1 MAKKEQLLR
10 LVHIVKALE
19 KAPEGGLSYQ
29 ELYDYLKQKH
39 EDKDCEKFSFSEKT
53 FQRDRHLLEDI
64 FMIYIAP
71 NGKGRWVIEESE
83 LTNRYAIFDNILLV
97 DAYRRTKE
105 MQEVLLFERQEKTLG
120 LNHIEDIIEAIEKH
134 RTVRFFYSKFW

>member
-19 KAPEGGLSYQ
+19 KAPEEGLSYQ
-29 ELYDYLKQKH
+29 ELYNYLKQKH

-64 FMIYIAP
+64 FMIYIEP
-71 NGKGRWVIEESE
+71 NGK
-83 LTNRYAIFDNILLV
+83 LTVAPKRCKRCYC
-97 DAYRRTKE
+97 
-105 MQEVLLFERQEKTLG
+105 
-120 LNHIEDIIEAIEKH
+120 LNDKRKH
-134 RTVRFFYSKFW
+134 LA

>member
-19 KAPEGGLSYQ
+19 KAPEEGLSYQ
-29 ELYDYLKQKH
+29 ELYNYLKQKH

-64 FMIYIAP
+64 FMIYIEP

-83 LTNRYAIFDNILLV
+83 LTNRYAIFDNILL
-97 DAYRRTKE
+97 
-105 MQEVLLFERQEKTLG
+105 
-120 LNHIEDIIEAIEKH
+120 
-134 RTVRFFYSKFW
+134 

>member
-71 NGKGRWVIEESE
+71 NGKYNPQNEMYQKLKRKVHFLSGTKVIKKHG
-83 LTNRYAIFDNILLV
+83 YAV
-97 DAYRRTKE
+97 
-105 MQEVLLFERQEKTLG
+105 
-120 LNHIEDIIEAIEKH
+120 
-134 RTVRFFYSKFW
+134 

>member
-39 EDKDCEKFSFSEKT
+39 EDKDCEKFSFSEK
-53 FQRDRHLLEDI
+53 I
-64 FMIYIAP
+64 F
-71 NGKGRWVIEESE
+71 
-83 LTNRYAIFDNILLV
+83 L
-97 DAYRRTKE
+97 
-105 MQEVLLFERQEKTLG
+105 
-120 LNHIEDIIEAIEKH
+120 
-134 RTVRFFYSKFW
+134 